1 MIFKKKYLLR
11 SNTEET
17 YSMYGLFDT
26 LEDIKKFLK
35 DAIIPLLEEGQY
47 PECTPADCWS
57 EEEYQEF
64 MENSIDYILNE
75 KAEYLP
81 QTVWGLH
88 LQIDEITVIEE
99 G

>member
-11 SNTEET
+11 SDTEET
-17 YSMYGLFDT
+17 YVMYGLFDT

-47 PECTPADCWS
+47 PEYTPADCYS
-57 EEEYQEF
+57 EEEYQER

-81 QTVWGLH
+81 QTIWGLH